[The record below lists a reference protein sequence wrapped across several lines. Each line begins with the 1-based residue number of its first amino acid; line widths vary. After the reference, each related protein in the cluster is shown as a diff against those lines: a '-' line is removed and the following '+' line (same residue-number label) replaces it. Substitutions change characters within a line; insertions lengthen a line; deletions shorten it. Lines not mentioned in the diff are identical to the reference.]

1 MPPTH
6 SRNFRLLS
14 RSPRMSL
21 ATRRRFLQ
29 ASAAAVSGIVLS
41 NCARNLSSNS
51 NSSPEASPTQPSSNG
66 TASGNK
72 TLNIYTWANYTDD
85 ELLKNFRDATGI
97 QVVVD
102 TYDSNEVMLAKMQS
116 GGGKQYSI
124 VYPSDY
130 MVQEMLDAEMLT
142 SLDKSKLQGTD
153 RLMEKWQNPVYDPEN
168 AHSVPAVWG
177 TTGLIYDPEQTG
189 GEIDGWDYV
198 WDNADQ
204 LSRQLT
210 MLSDV
215 REVMGATLK
224 YLGYSYNS
232 TKQAEIEEAYE
243 KLLEIKPAIASFI
256 TNGWEDQIA
265 SGDLQLAM
273 AYSPDAIGL
282 IEESP
287 NLRYIV
293 PESGTSLWTDT
304 MVIPKSA
311 PNPDAAY
318 EWINFIND
326 PSNSAKLVERL
337 KISTPNEA
345 AFNQLPDDLKQ
356 DENLFPSKQV
366 LAKCE
371 GIAPVP
377 EEITDLYDRYWTQL
391 TST

>member
-6 SRNFRLLS
+6 SRKFRLLS
-14 RSPRMSL
+14 RSSQISL

-51 NSSPEASPTQPSSNG
+51 ASESSPSPSGASG
-66 TASGNK
+66 TASNNK
-72 TLNIYTWANYTDD
+72 TLNIYTWAGYTDD
-85 ELLKNFRDATGI
+85 ELLKSFKDATGI

-102 TYDSNEVMLAKMQS
+102 TYDSNETMLAKMQS

-124 VYPSDY
+124 IYPSDY
-130 MVQEMLDAEMLT
+130 MVKEMLDADMLT
-142 SLDKSKLQGTD
+142 SLDKS
-153 RLMEKWQNPVYDPEN
+153 RLKGIDQLMAKWQDPVYDPEN
-168 AHSVPAVWG
+168 THSVPAVWG
-177 TTGLIYDPEQTG
+177 TTGLIYDPEKTG
-189 GEIDGWDYV
+189 GDIDGWDYV

-204 LSRQLT
+204 LGRQLT
-210 MLSDV
+210 MINDV

-243 KLLEIKPAIASFI
+243 KLLEIKPTIASFM

-273 AYSPDAIGL
+273 AYSPDAISL
-282 IEESP
+282 IEESS
-287 NLRYIV
+287 NLKYIV
-293 PESGTSLWTDT
+293 PESGASLWTDT

-318 EWINFIND
+318 EWINFINQPD
-326 PSNSAKLVERL
+326 NSVKLVERL
-337 KISTPNEA
+337 KISTPNER

-377 EEITDLYDRYWTQL
+377 QETVKAGWVVT
-391 TST
+391 